1 MPLPIVGPGPAEAEG
16 FQGATA
22 IAEND
27 AEAEEG
33 GPQAD
38 PETSRIPVVEDVSD
52 VAGGL
57 FGR

>member
-1 MPLPIVGPGPAEAEG
+1 MPLPIVGPGPAEADG
-16 FQGATA
+16 FQDATE

-33 GPQAD
+33 GPQAE
-38 PETSRIPVVEDVSD
+38 PETSRMPVVENVSD